1 MKYKVT
7 TATEALQV
15 FDMLGIKN
23 VSTRRQKKNGTQV
36 YELPIQ
42 QMWQT
47 CIPKPLRFACYRSG
61 YVRNVSEYN
70 SSAYQINK
78 TKKQPAGTNGYHFE
92 HVERILIPNYDE
104 RIVYLANFILRNYYQ
119 KPTYLINDYVVKCL
133 KEAYLEQNKTGLP
146 FGIKYADQADKL
158 PFSDIVDPE
167 STPENDIQIIING
180 HRYNLSWVHFTK
192 TQELMES

>member
-23 VSTRRQKKNGTQV
+23 VSTRQQKKNGTQV

-47 CIPKPLRFACYRSG
+47 LDPKPLRFACYRSG
-61 YVRNVSEYN
+61 YVRNVSDYN

-78 TKKQPAGTNGYHFE
+78 TNKQPAGNGYHFE
-92 HVERILIPNYDE
+92 HTEGILIPNYDE
-104 RIVYLANFILRNYYQ
+104 RLVYLANFILKNYYQ
-119 KPTYLINDYVVKCL
+119 KPTYLINDYVIECL
-133 KEAYLEQNKTGLP
+133 QQERRQANKDREWNNPSGDD
-146 FGIKYADQADKL
+146 IK
-158 PFSDIVDPE
+158 V
-167 STPENDIQIIING
+167 IING
-180 HRYNLSWVHFTK
+180 IRYNLS
-192 TQELMES
+192 

>member
-7 TATEALQV
+7 TATEAHQV

-47 CIPKPLRFACYRSG
+47 CNPKPLRFACYRSG
-61 YVRNVSEYN
+61 YVRNVSDYN

-78 TKKQPAGTNGYHFE
+78 TKKVEVNEYHNYYE
-92 HVERILIPNYDE
+92 RTERILIPNYDE
-104 RIVYLANFILRNYYQ
+104 RLVYLANFILKNYYQ
-119 KPTYLINDYVVKCL
+119 KPTYLINDYVIKCL

-146 FGIKYADQADKL
+146 W
-158 PFSDIVDPE
+158 SDSVHPD
-167 STPENDIQIIING
+167 STPENDIQVIING
-180 HRYNLSWVHFTK
+180 HRYNLS
-192 TQELMES
+192 

>member
-7 TATEALQV
+7 TATEALQI

-47 CIPKPLRFACYRSG
+47 CNPKPLRFACYRSG

-92 HVERILIPNYDE
+92 HVGRILIPNYDGE
-104 RIVYLANFILRNYYQ
+104 
-119 KPTYLINDYVVKCL
+119 
-133 KEAYLEQNKTGLP
+133 
-146 FGIKYADQADKL
+146 
-158 PFSDIVDPE
+158 
-167 STPENDIQIIING
+167 
-180 HRYNLSWVHFTK
+180 
-192 TQELMES
+192 